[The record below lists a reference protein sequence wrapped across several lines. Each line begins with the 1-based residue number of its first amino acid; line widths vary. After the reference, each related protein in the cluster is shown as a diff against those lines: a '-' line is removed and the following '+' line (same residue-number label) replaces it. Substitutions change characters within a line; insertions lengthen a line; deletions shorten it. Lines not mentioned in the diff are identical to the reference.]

1 MQLMII
7 KLTNNAE
14 EFKGKPLLINTEHIM
29 TVFEV
34 KNDDETSTN
43 IYSIT
48 QQSWIVK
55 ESLEDIY
62 KLIK

>member
-1 MQLMII
+1 MII

-14 EFKGKPLLINTEHIM
+14 EFKGKPLLINSEHIM

-34 KNDDETSTN
+34 QNDDEISTN

>member
-1 MQLMII
+1 MI
-7 KLTNNAE
+7 K
-14 EFKGKPLLINTEHIM
+14 EFKGKSLLINTEHIM
-29 TVFEV
+29 TMFEV
-34 KNDDETSTN
+34 ENDDETSTN

>member
-1 MQLMII
+1 MII
-7 KLTNNAE
+7 KLTNNAK
-14 EFKGKPLLINTEHIM
+14 EFQDKPLLINTEHIITM
-29 TVFEV
+29 FEV
-34 KNDDETSTN
+34 ENDDETSTN

>member
-1 MQLMII
+1 MII
-7 KLTNNAE
+7 KLTNNAKD
-14 EFKGKPLLINTEHIM
+14 FKGKPLLINTEHIM
-29 TVFEV
+29 TAFEV
-34 KNDDETSTN
+34 ENDDETSTN

-55 ESLEDIY
+55 ESLENIY